1 MCVKIVYSLHVLQ
14 ESMQIKGDVPQF
26 GWCGHPEQALLMQQA
41 GVDYFE
47 GQLAPMQLEDD
58 SAFANAKAQI
68 RDLALPAR
76 AFNML
81 FPAGLKIVG
90 PDKDTRRNRN
100 YFDRVAALLVI
111 AKTDILVLGI
121 GASRN
126 IPAGRTVEQA
136 EADFLAT
143 LTWCTEGLQGL
154 ATTLVIEPLNRK
166 ESSFINSIA
175 DGVRL
180 AKIFNHPQVR
190 ALADFFHMDQESEP
204 LDVLSGD
211 TDWLAHIHLADT
223 GRRNPGTGSYDYDS
237 FFRSIKQGGYCGR
250 LSIEGHIK
258 GDPLTAMRES
268 LDFLRHAWLHSHA

>member
-1 MCVKIVYSLHVLQ
+1 MLKK
-14 ESMQIKGDVPQF
+14 SMQTKSDVPQF
-26 GWCGHPEQALLMQQA
+26 GWCGHPEQAVLMQRA

-81 FPAGLKIVG
+81 FPASLKIVG
-90 PDKDTRRNRN
+90 PEKDIRRNRN
-100 YFDRVAALLVI
+100 YFDRVAVLLAI
-111 AKTDILVLGI
+111 AKTDILVLGS

-126 IPAGRTVEQA
+126 IPAGWTVEQA

-154 ATTLVIEPLNRK
+154 ETTLVIEPLNRK
-166 ESSFINSIA
+166 ESSLINSIS

-190 ALADFFHMDQESEP
+190 ALADFFHMDQESEA
-204 LDVLSGD
+204 LDVLSRD

-223 GRRNPGTGSYDYDS
+223 GRQNPGTGSYDYGS
-237 FFRSIKQGGYCGR
+237 FFRNIKQGGFCGR
-250 LSIEGHIK
+250 LSVEGHIK
-258 GDPLTAMRES
+258 GDPLIAMRES
-268 LDFLRHAWLHSHA
+268 LNFLRHAWLHSHA